1 MATLGF
7 DQIANLGKEEVA
19 RNFDYIGETEAPLF
33 KHFYSRPKQTLREQ
47 GKRMPMIVVE
57 PGGHFLYAQGASDF
71 RAPTP
76 LDSDSARVYPVNYG
90 LAHQVN
96 GASLRAMKSADE
108 TQLLKWTRNLAMLT
122 QVAKK
127 RLNIFMHGDGIG
139 TIAVCGSVIT
149 GNGST
154 TLTCLTLATSGA
166 GDRETK
172 GAVALKKGHVYAT
185 VNASTGALR
194 HTFTVTTPSKTAPTV
209 TVANYTTN
217 SASGDPIVDLG
228 GTSATATTWKKAP
241 QGIRS
246 LAAATGVV
254 QNIDR
259 ATYYEWKTPRV
270 NGNDLPI
277 TPYVFKTAKTYVK
290 IASNDMGEA
299 TGRLIVMTPGQEAM
313 LTIQQFGYRRYDGNE
328 TVRGVA
334 GKYIDQDGDT
344 ILFDADAAEDR
355 VYLLDGNSYYLGEE
369 KPFGIFDEDSL
380 EMRMLAGTNSVG
392 SDSFALAIGWGGN
405 LVKDLSSNGFQ
416 KDAYI
421 DRLSQTDVPQQ
432 TSF

>member
-1 MATLGF
+1 MPTLGF
-7 DQIANLGKEEVA
+7 DQIANLGKEEVI
-19 RNFDYIGETEAPLF
+19 RSFDYIGETEAPLF
-33 KHFYSRPKQTLREQ
+33 KYFYGRGKKTLREQ
-47 GKRMPMIVVE
+47 GIRMPMIVVE
-57 PGGHFLYAQGASDF
+57 PGGHTLYAQGSSDF
-71 RAPTP
+71 RAPIP
-76 LDSDSARVYPVNYG
+76 MDSDSARVYPVNYS

-96 GASLRAMKSADE
+96 GASLRAMRSADE
-108 TQLLKWTRNLAMLT
+108 GQLLKWTTNVGMLT
-122 QVAKK
+122 KVSKK
-127 RLNIFMHGDGIG
+127 RLNIYMHGDGIG
-139 TIAVCGSVIT
+139 TLAVCGSIIT

-172 GAVALKKGHVYAT
+172 GAILLKKGHTYAT

-209 TVANYTTN
+209 TVANFTSN
-217 SASGDPIVDLG
+217 SASGDPIVDIG
-228 GTSATATTWKKAP
+228 GTSGTATVWKKAP

-259 ATYYEWKTPRV
+259 SSYFEWKTPRV
-270 NGNDLPI
+270 NGQDLPI
-277 TPYVFKTAKTYVK
+277 TPYVFATAKTYVD
-290 IASNDMGEA
+290 IAANNVGEA
-299 TGRLIVMTPGQEAM
+299 TGRLIVMTAGQHTM
-313 LTIQQFGYRRYDGNE
+313 LRIQQFGYRHYDGNE
-328 TVRGVA
+328 NVRGVA

-344 ILFDADAAEDR
+344 MLFDGDAAEDR
-355 VYLLDGNSYYLGEE
+355 VYILDGNSYYLGEE

-380 EMRMLAGTNSVG
+380 EMRMLAGVNSVG

-405 LVKDLSSNGFQ
+405 LIKDLSSNGFQ
-416 KDAYI
+416 RDAYI